1 MLLVGEL
8 GIDVEVAVEVEVVV
22 TDGESLSVGASD
34 GVDKTAEVEA
44 ELLSFTSVK
53 LGEADLLSGD

>member
-8 GIDVEVAVEVEVVV
+8 GIDVEVAVEVEVV
-22 TDGESLSVGASD
+22 DGERLSVGASD